1 MESTRYRFFRLTAH
15 GRFVVAENAEGQLTP
30 YRVTQ
35 PISHPWAGPKVGS
48 GSIVLLCD
56 ETAQKMMQAGGI
68 TPLESVTLRP
78 WRVEAEEKQAARWEK
93 TKLRRIANQRPE
105 ARG

>member
-1 MESTRYRFFRLTAH
+1 MESTRYRLFRLTAH
-15 GRFVVAENAEGQLTP
+15 GRFVVAENAKGPLSP

-35 PISHPWAGPKVGS
+35 PISHPWAGPKIGI
-48 GSIVLLCD
+48 GSIMLLSD
-56 ETAQKMMQAGGI
+56 ATAEKMLAAGGI
-68 TPLESVTLRP
+68 SALEGVTLRP
-78 WRVEAEEKQAARWEK
+78 WRDAADAKTAARWEK